1 MIFFF
6 KQKTAYEMRISDWSS
21 DVCSSDLDPT
31 LRDSFAIGEQ
41 GGSLCEVQATVNDR
55 VIEGM
60 FDRAWTIICRDASQ
74 PVGTV
79 RMLRADADTPRAR
92 IERAR
97 AGPIRSARDG
107 ERTVGDRAVSWR
119 ISAVRLGGQG
129 GLSRVK

>member
-1 MIFFF
+1 MLVFGGLVMTRRSHFAPALAALALAAPG
-6 KQKTAYEMRISDWSS
+6 TALAQDG
-21 DVCSSDLDPT
+21 DPT

-79 RMLRADADTPRAR
+79 RMLRADADTARAR

-97 AGPIRSARDG
+97 AGTIACAADG
-107 ERTVGDRAVSWR
+107 DCTVGARSEEHTSDLQS
-119 ISAVRLGGQG
+119 L
-129 GLSRVK
+129 

>member
-1 MIFFF
+1 MTRRSQFVPVLAALAL
-6 KQKTAYEMRISDWSS
+6 TAPGIARAQEG
-21 DVCSSDLDPT
+21 DPT

-41 GGSLCEVQATVNDR
+41 GGSLCAVQATVHDR

-79 RMLRADADTPRAR
+79 RVLRAGADEARAR

-97 AGPIRSARDG
+97 AGTIACAADG
-107 ERTVGDRAVSWR
+107 ACTVRGSDVAWTST
-119 ISAVRLGGQG
+119 G
-129 GLSRVK
+129 

>member
-1 MIFFF
+1 MTVRRPHFAPVLAALVLAAPG
-6 KQKTAYEMRISDWSS
+6 TALAREG
-21 DVCSSDLDPT
+21 DPT

-41 GGSLCEVQATVNDR
+41 GGSLCEVQATVHDR

-79 RMLRADADTPRAR
+79 RALRADADTARAR

-97 AGPIRSARDG
+97 AG
-107 ERTVGDRAVSWR
+107 
-119 ISAVRLGGQG
+119 
-129 GLSRVK
+129 